1 MIRVYNQFND
11 YITHRRKEA
20 KSKNVYAE
28 FVIVLEEMKALQKE
42 SLNRVA
48 EYKMNI

>member
-20 KSKNVYAE
+20 KSKIVYA
-28 FVIVLEEMKALQKE
+28 E

>member
-20 KSKNVYAE
+20 KSKIVYAE
-28 FVIVLEEMKALQKE
+28 FEIVRRNE
-42 SLNRVA
+42 SITKR
-48 EYKMNI
+48 KFK